1 MPSNNL
7 LGAIAIAL
15 VLLRR
20 ICGRAAAAV
29 FLTVILSGC
38 AGQESGP
45 RLREIERF
53 SEMSDDEIDEAK
65 ASCYLIA
72 TTDYNCA
79 DLIPASHGM
88 SVQDWR
94 ELHAKTKICRQNQS
108 VSYNQCLRGK
118 GVRYAEFE

>member
-7 LGAIAIAL
+7 LGAIAIAF

-29 FLTVILSGC
+29 LLTVILSGC

-53 SEMSDDEIDEAK
+53 SELSDEEIDKAK
-65 ASCYLIA
+65 GDCHAIA

-79 DLIPASHGM
+79 DLIPASHDM
-88 SVQDWR
+88 SVQDWQD
-94 ELHAKTKICRQNQS
+94 LNAKTKICRKSQRA
-108 VSYNQCLRGK
+108 SYNACLRGK
-118 GVRYAEFE
+118 GVRYSEFR